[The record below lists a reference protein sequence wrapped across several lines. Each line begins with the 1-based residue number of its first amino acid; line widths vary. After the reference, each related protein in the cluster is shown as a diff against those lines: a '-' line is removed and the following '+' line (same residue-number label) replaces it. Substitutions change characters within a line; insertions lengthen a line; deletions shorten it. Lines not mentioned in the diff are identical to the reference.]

1 MNDVAAAFKLI
12 RNWRRYEAVLH
23 PRTIRFLWHWLRGST
38 HLPYP
43 PLKLHLEPTSLCNLK
58 CPMCP
63 QSIGANTVNGF
74 MDMDVY
80 RHILEQVRGHV
91 LEVNLFFRGEP
102 MMHKNLGEMT
112 TLAHE
117 AGIAVH
123 VNTNATTLRA
133 KQTAALLDAKLDK
146 LTVSFD
152 GADKDTYER
161 MRVGAK
167 FELTLKNVRE
177 FLLEKQ
183 RRQVRYPYTVMQV
196 ILPYDPTAARPETPA
211 GMRELFAGLPVD
223 EYDTRWAHGWA
234 GTMMENPVA
243 QPEQYGPNYHPCN
256 WLWKSM
262 AIYWNGEVVSCC
274 ADFAGEQ
281 VVGNLMEQSLMEVW
295 NGPELVKLRRLQ
307 VEGRYQEASLCS
319 GCDALWQQDSAS
331 WKVFDGIGA
340 AADRIVPSEATWRR
354 KTVPPSPAVVS
365 TERTITPN
373 EAPFSEPVPSLNGDT
388 LASGEPVKPSSG
400 SNGNNA

>member
-63 QSIGANTVNGF
+63 QSIGANKDNGF

-133 KQTAALLDAKLDK
+133 KQTAMLLDSKLDK

-152 GADKDTYER
+152 GADKETYER
-161 MRVGAK
+161 MRLGAK

-183 RRQVRYPYTVMQV
+183 RRKVRYPYTVMQV
-196 ILPYDPTAARPETPA
+196 ILPYDPTAARP
-211 GMRELFAGLPVD
+211 G
-223 EYDTRWAHGWA
+223 DTGGDA
-234 GTMMENPVA
+234 GTVRRLA
-243 QPEQYGPNYHPCN
+243 GGRIRHALGARLGRHDDGKSGGPTGAVRPQ
-256 WLWKSM
+256 LP
-262 AIYWNGEVVSCC
+262 
-274 ADFAGEQ
+274 
-281 VVGNLMEQSLMEVW
+281 SLQLAMEVH
-295 NGPELVKLRRLQ
+295 GHLLERRGGVLLRR
-307 VEGRYQEASLCS
+307 
-319 GCDALWQQDSAS
+319 
-331 WKVFDGIGA
+331 F
-340 AADRIVPSEATWRR
+340 RR
-354 KTVPPSPAVVS
+354 
-365 TERTITPN
+365 
-373 EAPFSEPVPSLNGDT
+373 
-388 LASGEPVKPSSG
+388 
-400 SNGNNA
+400 